1 MDVNEKGYSL
11 VLVMLTVTVFF
22 IIGLTILSVSIYQ
35 AKFTQVRI
43 EDVTSLH
50 DAVKNVE
57 ETIAEL
63 KVKVE
68 QLTLSTPAQLDL
80 DLGNAQAGFLN
91 ELMNRHG
98 VTIEDIT
105 DAKGIVRNQLFTRVF
120 RIYAPYGKKVVTRE
134 VIITNAPSFL
144 KYALGS
150 RENVT
155 LNGGAYIDGNIYAGK
170 NIYITN
176 VANYIYNSTLYS
188 VQTSFPTTSEKSILF
203 VEGNRYACDHGNGA
217 KSCYTISNEFTK
229 NMNDF
234 SSSSLSFQYQGPSV
248 QKEQEEF
255 IDVNFDLTLKDKLLS
270 AAGIDAF
277 DQSKQTQYQN
287 LISLPLSE
295 LIEQVKSSF
304 VTVVVHDLIDLSTA
318 LEGAIASGKSIFL
331 DTSTIPYFDISS
343 LTLNDNQWLI
353 VNGDLTLE
361 NAGNSPLQISGN
373 IIVLGNLTITGEVA
387 FDSTVYVNGN
397 TSIYNT
403 TISGLNGK
411 EVVLLTKGE
420 LEIARV
426 NEFTNNF
433 SLTTPNLKGFFYTD
447 SNAVIYAVGSYINI
461 EGGLFARGN
470 SSIIPYTDENGLII
484 NTYRGETS
492 DSGTNLSFQAP
503 ISSEEEQKKYARFVV
518 KHNKDVFINRGL
530 GLPLVK
536 QLAVIVDELRVQ

>member
-1 MDVNEKGYSL
+1 MNERGYSL

-35 AKFTQVRI
+35 AKFTQVRV

-50 DAVKNVE
+50 DAVKAVE
-57 ETIAEL
+57 ETVAEL

-68 QLTLSTPAQLDL
+68 QLTLSTPAQLDV
-80 DLGNAQAGFLN
+80 DLGNAQVGFLN

-105 DAKGIVRNQLFTRVF
+105 DEKGIVRNHLFTRVF
-120 RIYAPYGKKVVTRE
+120 RISAPYGNKAVTRE

-170 NIYITN
+170 DIYVTN

-203 VEGNRYACDHGNGA
+203 VDGNRYACDHENGA

-234 SSSSLSFQYQGPSV
+234 SSSSLSFQYQGPSI

-255 IDVNFDLTLKDKLLS
+255 IDVNFDFTLKDKLLS
-270 AAGIDAF
+270 TAGIDAF

-295 LIEQVKSSF
+295 LVEQLKPSFAF
-304 VTVVVHDLIDLSTA
+304 VTVDDATNLPTA
-318 LEGAIASGKSIFL
+318 LDVAIASGKSIFL
-331 DTSTIPYFDISS
+331 DTSTVPYFDITSF
-343 LTLNDNQWLI
+343 TLNDGQWLI

-361 NAGNSPLQISGN
+361 NAGSSPLQISGN
-373 IIVLGNLTITGEVA
+373 IIVLGNLTITGQVA
-387 FDSTVYVNGN
+387 FDSTIYVNGN

-411 EVVLLTKGE
+411 EVVLLTKEE

-470 SSIIPYTDENGLII
+470 GSIIPYTDENGLII
-484 NTYRGETS
+484 NTYRGETNE
-492 DSGTNLSFQAP
+492 SGTNLSFQTP
-503 ISSEEEQKKYARFVV
+503 ISSEEDQKQYARFVV

>member
-1 MDVNEKGYSL
+1 MNEKGYSL
-11 VLVMLTVTVFF
+11 VLVMLTVTIFF

-35 AKFTQVRI
+35 AKFTQIRV

-50 DAVKNVE
+50 DAVKAVE
-57 ETIAEL
+57 ETVAEL

-68 QLTLSTPAQLDL
+68 QLSLLTPMQLDL

-91 ELMNRHG
+91 ELMNRHN

-105 DAKGIVRNQLFTRVF
+105 DAKGIMRNKLFTRVF
-120 RIYAPYGKKVVTRE
+120 RISAPYGNKMVTRE

-155 LNGGAYIDGNIYAGK
+155 LNGGAYIDGNIYTEK
-170 NIYITN
+170 DIYVTN

-217 KSCYTISNEFTK
+217 RSCYTVSTAFTK

-234 SSSSLSFQYQGPSV
+234 TSGSLLFQYQGPSV
-248 QKEQEEF
+248 QKEQDDF

-270 AAGIDAF
+270 AAGIDGF
-277 DQSKQTQYQN
+277 DPSKQAQYQS
-287 LISLPLSE
+287 LISLSLSE
-295 LIEQVKSSF
+295 LVEQIKSSF
-304 VTVVVHDLIDLSTA
+304 VTVVVNDSSDLPTA

-331 DTSTIPYFDISS
+331 DTSTVPYVDITS
-343 LTLNDNQWLI
+343 LTLNDEQWLI

-361 NAGNSPLQISGN
+361 NAGSSSLQIKGN
-373 IIVLGNLTITGEVA
+373 MIVLGNLTITGQVA

-426 NEFTNNF
+426 NEFTNHF
-433 SLTTPNLKGFFYTD
+433 SFTTPNLKGFFYTD

-470 SSIIPYTDENGLII
+470 SSIIPYTDENGLIV
-484 NTYRGETS
+484 NTYRGETN
-492 DSGTNLSFQAP
+492 DNGTNLSFQTP
-503 ISSEEEQKKYARFVV
+503 ISSEEEQKQYARFVV
-518 KHNKDVFINRGL
+518 KHNRDVFINRGL

-536 QLAVIVDELRVQ
+536 QLAVIVDEIRVQ

>member
-1 MDVNEKGYSL
+1 MNEKGYSL
-11 VLVMLTVTVFF
+11 VLVMLTVTIFF

-35 AKFTQVRI
+35 AKFTQVRV

-50 DAVKNVE
+50 DAVKAVE
-57 ETIAEL
+57 ETVAEL

-68 QLTLSTPAQLDL
+68 QLSLSTPMQLDL
-80 DLGNAQAGFLN
+80 DLGNTQFGFLN
-91 ELMNRHG
+91 ELMSRHN
-98 VTIEDIT
+98 VTIEDMT
-105 DAKGIVRNQLFTRVF
+105 DAKGIARNKLFTRVF
-120 RIYAPYGKKVVTRE
+120 RISAPYGNKTVTRE

-155 LNGGAYIDGNIYAGK
+155 LNGGAYIDGNIYTGK
-170 NIYITN
+170 DIYVTN

-217 KSCYTISNEFTK
+217 KSCYSTSTQFTK
-229 NMNDF
+229 NINDF
-234 SSSSLSFQYQGPSV
+234 SLGSLSFQHQGPII
-248 QKEQEEF
+248 QKEQDDF
-255 IDVNFDLTLKDKLLS
+255 IDVNFDFTLKDKLLS
-270 AAGIDAF
+270 AAGIDGF
-277 DQSKQTQYQN
+277 DPSKQAQYQS
-287 LISLPLSE
+287 LISLSLSE
-295 LIEQVKSSF
+295 LVEQIKSSF
-304 VTVVVHDLIDLSTA
+304 VTVVVNDPSDLPTA

-331 DTSTIPYFDISS
+331 DTSTVPYVDITS
-343 LTLNDNQWLI
+343 LTLNDEQWLI

-361 NAGNSPLQISGN
+361 NAGSSSLQIKGN
-373 IIVLGNLTITGEVA
+373 MIVLGNLTITGQVA

-447 SNAVIYAVGSYINI
+447 SNAVLYAVGSYINI
-461 EGGLFARGN
+461 EGGLFAQGN
-470 SSIIPYTDENGLII
+470 SSIIPYTDENGLIV
-484 NTYRGETS
+484 NTYRGETN
-492 DSGTNLSFQAP
+492 DNGTNLSFQTP
-503 ISSEEEQKKYARFVV
+503 ISSEEEQKQYARFVV
-518 KHNKDVFINRGL
+518 KHNKEVFINRGL

-536 QLAVIVDELRVQ
+536 QLAVIVDEIRVQ

>member
-1 MDVNEKGYSL
+1 MNEKGYSL

-35 AKFTQVRI
+35 AKFTQVRV

-50 DAVKNVE
+50 DAVKAVE
-57 ETIAEL
+57 ETVAEL

-68 QLTLSTPAQLDL
+68 QLSLSTPMQLDL
-80 DLGNAQAGFLN
+80 DLGNAQAGFLK
-91 ELMNRHG
+91 ELIDRHD

-105 DAKGIVRNQLFTRVF
+105 DAKGIARNQLFTRVF
-120 RIYAPYGKKVVTRE
+120 RISAPYGNKTVTRE

-144 KYALGS
+144 KYAIGS

-155 LNGGAYIDGNIYAGK
+155 LNGGSYIDGNIYAG
-170 NIYITN
+170 NDIYVTN
-176 VANYIYNSTLYS
+176 VANYIYNSTLDS
-188 VQTSFPTTSEKSILF
+188 VQTTFPTTSGKSILF
-203 VEGNRYACDHGNGA
+203 VEGNRYTCDHGNGA
-217 KSCYTISNEFTK
+217 KSCYSISTQFTK
-229 NMNDF
+229 NRNDF
-234 SSSSLSFQYQGPSV
+234 SLGSLSFQHQEPSV
-248 QKEQEEF
+248 QKEQDEF
-255 IDVNFDLTLKDKLLS
+255 IDVDFDFTLKDKLLS
-270 AAGIDAF
+270 AAGIDGF
-277 DQSKQTQYQN
+277 DQSKQAQYQS
-287 LISLPLSE
+287 LISLSLSE
-295 LIEQVKSSF
+295 LIEQIKSSF
-304 VTVVVHDLIDLSTA
+304 VPVVVNDSIDLPTA

-331 DTSTIPYFDISS
+331 DTSTIPYFDVTS
-343 LTLNDNQWLI
+343 LTLNDGQWLI
-353 VNGDLTLE
+353 VNGDFVLE
-361 NAGNSPLQISGN
+361 NAGENPLQIKGN
-373 IIVLGNLTITGEVA
+373 IIVLGDLTITGQVA
-387 FDSTVYVNGN
+387 FDSTVYVDGD

-426 NEFTNNF
+426 NEFANNF

-470 SSIIPYTDENGLII
+470 SSTIPYTDESGLVI
-484 NTYRGETS
+484 NTYRGETN
-492 DSGTNLSFQAP
+492 DTGTSLSFQTP
-503 ISSEEEQKKYARFVV
+503 ISTEEEQKQYARFVV

-536 QLAVIVDELRVQ
+536 QLAVIVDEIRVQ

>member
-1 MDVNEKGYSL
+1 MNERGYSL

-35 AKFTQVRI
+35 AKFTQVRV

-50 DAVKNVE
+50 DAVKAVE
-57 ETIAEL
+57 ETVAEL

-68 QLTLSTPAQLDL
+68 QLTLSTPAQLDV
-80 DLGNAQAGFLN
+80 DLGNAQVGFLN

-105 DAKGIVRNQLFTRVF
+105 DEKGIVRNHLFTRVF
-120 RIYAPYGKKVVTRE
+120 RISAPYGNKAVTRE

-170 NIYITN
+170 DIYVTN

-203 VEGNRYACDHGNGA
+203 VDGNRYACDHENGA

-234 SSSSLSFQYQGPSV
+234 SSSSLSFQYQGPSI

-255 IDVNFDLTLKDKLLS
+255 IDVNFDFTLKDKLLS

-295 LIEQVKSSF
+295 LVEQLKPSF
-304 VTVVVHDLIDLSTA
+304 AFVNVDDVTNLPTA
-318 LEGAIASGKSIFL
+318 LDVAIASGKSIFL
-331 DTSTIPYFDISS
+331 DTSTVPYFDITSF
-343 LTLNDNQWLI
+343 TLNDGQWLI

-361 NAGNSPLQISGN
+361 NAGSSPLQISGN
-373 IIVLGNLTITGEVA
+373 IIVLGNLTITGQVA
-387 FDSTVYVNGN
+387 FDSTIYVNGN

-411 EVVLLTKGE
+411 EVVLLTKEE

-470 SSIIPYTDENGLII
+470 GSIIPYTDENGLII
-484 NTYRGETS
+484 NTYRGETNE
-492 DSGTNLSFQAP
+492 SGTNLSFQTP
-503 ISSEEEQKKYARFVV
+503 ISSEEDQKQYARFVV

>member
-1 MDVNEKGYSL
+1 MNEKGYSL

-318 LEGAIASGKSIFL
+318 LEEAIASGKSIFL

-361 NAGNSPLQISGN
+361 NAGSSPLQISGN
-373 IIVLGNLTITGEVA
+373 IIVLGNLTITGQVA

-447 SNAVIYAVGSYINI
+447 SNAVMYAVGSYVNI

-470 SSIIPYTDENGLII
+470 SSIIPYADENGLII

-503 ISSEEEQKKYARFVV
+503 ISSEEEQKQYARFVV

>member
-1 MDVNEKGYSL
+1 MNEKGYSL

-35 AKFTQVRI
+35 AKFTQVRV

-50 DAVKNVE
+50 DAVKAVE
-57 ETIAEL
+57 ETVAEL

-68 QLTLSTPAQLDL
+68 QLSLSTPLQLDL
-80 DLGNAQAGFLN
+80 DLGNAQTGFLS
-91 ELMNRHG
+91 ELMKRHS
-98 VTIEDIT
+98 VSIEDIT
-105 DAKGIVRNQLFTRVF
+105 KEKGIARNKLFTRVF
-120 RIYAPYGKKVVTRE
+120 RISAPYGKKTVSRE

-170 NIYITN
+170 DIYVTN

-188 VQTSFPTTSEKSILF
+188 VQTTFPTTSEKSILF
-203 VEGNRYACDHGNGA
+203 ANGKRYGCDHGNGA
-217 KSCYTISNEFTK
+217 RSCYSISTQFTK
-229 NMNDF
+229 NKNDF
-234 SSSSLSFQYQGPSV
+234 SSGSLSFQQQGPSI
-248 QKEQEEF
+248 QKERETF
-255 IDVNFDLTLKDKLLS
+255 IDVNFDFTLKDKLLS
-270 AAGIDAF
+270 AAGIDGF
-277 DQSKQTQYQN
+277 DPSKQAQYQS
-287 LISLPLSE
+287 LISLSPSE
-295 LIEQVKSSF
+295 LLKQVKPSF
-304 VTVVVHDLIDLSTA
+304 ETVDVNDMTDLPTA
-318 LEGAIASGKSIFL
+318 LQRAIDSRKSIFL
-331 DTSTIPYFDISS
+331 DTSTVPYFDVTS
-343 LTLNDNQWLI
+343 LTLNDGQWLI

-361 NAGNSPLQISGN
+361 NAGSSPLQIKGN
-373 IIVLGNLTITGEVA
+373 IIVLGNLTITGQVA
-387 FDSTVYVNGN
+387 FDSTVYVDGD

-426 NEFTNNF
+426 NEFANNF

-470 SSIIPYTDENGLII
+470 SSNIPYTDDNGLVI
-484 NTYRGETS
+484 NTYRGETN
-492 DSGTNLSFQAP
+492 DNGTNLSFQAP
-503 ISSEEEQKKYARFVV
+503 IVSDEQQKQYARFVV
-518 KHNKDVFINRGL
+518 KHNKDVFVNRGL
-530 GLPLVK
+530 GLPFAK

>member
-1 MDVNEKGYSL
+1 MNEKGYSL

>member
-1 MDVNEKGYSL
+1 MNERGYSL

-35 AKFTQVRI
+35 AKFTQVRV

-50 DAVKNVE
+50 DAVKAVE
-57 ETIAEL
+57 ETVAEL

-68 QLTLSTPAQLDL
+68 QLTLSTPAQLDV
-80 DLGNAQAGFLN
+80 DLGNAQVGFLN

-105 DAKGIVRNQLFTRVF
+105 DEKGIVRNHLFTRVF
-120 RIYAPYGKKVVTRE
+120 RISAPYGNKAVTRE

-170 NIYITN
+170 DIYVTN

-203 VEGNRYACDHGNGA
+203 VDGNRYACDHENGA

-234 SSSSLSFQYQGPSV
+234 SSSSLSFQYQGPSI

-255 IDVNFDLTLKDKLLS
+255 IDVNFDFTLKDKLLS

-295 LIEQVKSSF
+295 LVEQLKPSF
-304 VTVVVHDLIDLSTA
+304 AFVNVDDVTNLPTA
-318 LEGAIASGKSIFL
+318 LDVAIASGKSIFL
-331 DTSTIPYFDISS
+331 DTSTVPYFDITSF
-343 LTLNDNQWLI
+343 TLNDGQWLI

-361 NAGNSPLQISGN
+361 NAGSSLLQISGN
-373 IIVLGNLTITGEVA
+373 IIVLGNLTITGQVA
-387 FDSTVYVNGN
+387 FDSTIYVNGN

-411 EVVLLTKGE
+411 EVVLLTKEE

-470 SSIIPYTDENGLII
+470 GSIIPYTDENGLII
-484 NTYRGETS
+484 NTYRGETNE
-492 DSGTNLSFQAP
+492 SGTNLSFQTP
-503 ISSEEEQKKYARFVV
+503 ISSEEDQKQYARFVV

>member
-1 MDVNEKGYSL
+1 MNERGYSL

-35 AKFTQVRI
+35 AKFTQVRV

-50 DAVKNVE
+50 DAVKAVE
-57 ETIAEL
+57 ETVAEL

-68 QLTLSTPAQLDL
+68 QLTLSTPAQLDV
-80 DLGNAQAGFLN
+80 DLGNAQVGFLN

-105 DAKGIVRNQLFTRVF
+105 DEKGIVRNHLFTRVF
-120 RIYAPYGKKVVTRE
+120 RISAPYGNKAVTRE

-170 NIYITN
+170 DIYVTN

-203 VEGNRYACDHGNGA
+203 VDGNRYACDHENGA

-234 SSSSLSFQYQGPSV
+234 SSSSLSFQYQGPSI

-255 IDVNFDLTLKDKLLS
+255 IDVNFDFTLKDKLLS

-295 LIEQVKSSF
+295 LVEQLKPSFAF
-304 VTVVVHDLIDLSTA
+304 VTVDDATNLPTA
-318 LEGAIASGKSIFL
+318 LDIAIASGKSIFL
-331 DTSTIPYFDISS
+331 DTSTVPYFDITSF
-343 LTLNDNQWLI
+343 TLNDGQWLI

-361 NAGNSPLQISGN
+361 NAGSSPLQISGN
-373 IIVLGNLTITGEVA
+373 IIVLGNLTITGQVA
-387 FDSTVYVNGN
+387 FDSTIYVNGN

-411 EVVLLTKGE
+411 EVVLLTKEE

-470 SSIIPYTDENGLII
+470 GSIIPYTDENGLII
-484 NTYRGETS
+484 NTYRGETNE
-492 DSGTNLSFQAP
+492 SGTNLSFQTP
-503 ISSEEEQKKYARFVV
+503 ISSEEDQKQYARFVV

>member
-1 MDVNEKGYSL
+1 M
-11 VLVMLTVTVFF
+11 LVMLTVTVFF
-22 IIGLTILSVSIYQ
+22 IIGLTILSVSLYQ
-35 AKFTQVRI
+35 AKFTQVRV

-50 DAVKNVE
+50 DAVKAVE
-57 ETIAEL
+57 ETVAEL

-68 QLTLSTPAQLDL
+68 QLSLSTPMQLDL

-91 ELMNRHG
+91 ELMNRHH
-98 VTIEDIT
+98 VTIEDVT
-105 DAKGIVRNQLFTRVF
+105 GAKGIHRNKLFTRVF
-120 RIYAPYGKKVVTRE
+120 RISAPYGNKTVTRE

-144 KYALGS
+144 KYAIGS

-170 NIYITN
+170 DIYVTN

-188 VQTSFPTTSEKSILF
+188 VQTTFPTTSEKSILF

-217 KSCYTISNEFTK
+217 KSCYSISTQFIK

-234 SSSSLSFQYQGPSV
+234 STDSLSFQHQGPTV
-248 QKEQEEF
+248 QKEQDEF
-255 IDVNFDLTLKDKLLS
+255 IDVNFDFTLKDKLLS

-277 DQSKQTQYQN
+277 DSSEQTQYQS
-287 LISLPLSE
+287 LISLSLLE
-295 LIEQVKSSF
+295 LVNELKPSF
-304 VTVVVHDLIDLSTA
+304 TSVNVDDVTDLPTA
-318 LEGAIASGKSIFL
+318 LQNAIATGKSIFL
-331 DTSTIPYFDISS
+331 DTSTTPYFDISS
-343 LTLNDNQWLI
+343 LTLEDNQWLI

-361 NAGNSPLQISGN
+361 NAGEDPLQIKGN
-373 IIVLGNLTITGEVA
+373 IIVLGDLTITGQVA
-387 FDSTVYVNGN
+387 FDSTVYVSGN

-426 NEFTNNF
+426 NEFTNDF

-470 SSIIPYTDENGLII
+470 SSIIPYTDETGLII
-484 NTYRGETS
+484 NTYRGETG
-492 DSGTNLSFQAP
+492 DAGTNLSFQAP
-503 ISSEEEQKKYARFVV
+503 ISSEEEQKQYARFVV

-536 QLAVIVDELRVQ
+536 QLAVIVDDIRVQ

>member
-1 MDVNEKGYSL
+1 MNERGYSL

-35 AKFTQVRI
+35 AKFTQVRV

-50 DAVKNVE
+50 DAVKAVE
-57 ETIAEL
+57 ETVAEL

-68 QLTLSTPAQLDL
+68 QLTLSTPAQLDV
-80 DLGNAQAGFLN
+80 DLGNAQVGFLN

-105 DAKGIVRNQLFTRVF
+105 DEKGIVRNHLFTRVF
-120 RIYAPYGKKVVTRE
+120 RISAPYGNKAVTRE

-170 NIYITN
+170 DIYVTN

-203 VEGNRYACDHGNGA
+203 VDGNRYACDHENGA

-234 SSSSLSFQYQGPSV
+234 SSSSLSFQYQGPSI

-255 IDVNFDLTLKDKLLS
+255 IDVNFDFTLKDKLLS

-295 LIEQVKSSF
+295 LVEQLKPSFAF
-304 VTVVVHDLIDLSTA
+304 VTVDDATNLPTA
-318 LEGAIASGKSIFL
+318 LDVAIASGKSIFL
-331 DTSTIPYFDISS
+331 DTSTVPYFDITSF
-343 LTLNDNQWLI
+343 TLNDGQWLI

-361 NAGNSPLQISGN
+361 NAGSSLLQISGN
-373 IIVLGNLTITGEVA
+373 IIVLGNLTITGQVA
-387 FDSTVYVNGN
+387 FDSTIYVNGN

-411 EVVLLTKGE
+411 EVVLLTKEE

-470 SSIIPYTDENGLII
+470 GSIIPYTDENGLII
-484 NTYRGETS
+484 NTYRGETNE
-492 DSGTNLSFQAP
+492 SGTNLSFQTP
-503 ISSEEEQKKYARFVV
+503 ISSEEDQKQYARFVV

>member
-1 MDVNEKGYSL
+1 MNERGYSL

-35 AKFTQVRI
+35 AKFTQVRV

-50 DAVKNVE
+50 DAVKAVE
-57 ETIAEL
+57 ETVAEL

-68 QLTLSTPAQLDL
+68 QLTLSTPAQLDV
-80 DLGNAQAGFLN
+80 DLGNAQVGFLN

-105 DAKGIVRNQLFTRVF
+105 DEKGIVRNHLFTRVF
-120 RIYAPYGKKVVTRE
+120 RISAPYGNKAVTRE

-170 NIYITN
+170 DIYVTN
-176 VANYIYNSTLYS
+176 VANYIYSSTLYS

-203 VEGNRYACDHGNGA
+203 VDGNRYACDHENGA

-234 SSSSLSFQYQGPSV
+234 SSSSLSFQYQGPSI

-255 IDVNFDLTLKDKLLS
+255 IDVNFDFTLKDKLLS

-295 LIEQVKSSF
+295 LVEQLKPSFAF
-304 VTVVVHDLIDLSTA
+304 VTVDDATNLPTA
-318 LEGAIASGKSIFL
+318 LDVAIASGKSIFL
-331 DTSTIPYFDISS
+331 DTSTVPYFDITSF
-343 LTLNDNQWLI
+343 TLNDGQWLI

-361 NAGNSPLQISGN
+361 NAGSSPLQISGN
-373 IIVLGNLTITGEVA
+373 IIVLGNLTITGQVA
-387 FDSTVYVNGN
+387 FDSTIYVNGN

-411 EVVLLTKGE
+411 EVVLLTKEE

-470 SSIIPYTDENGLII
+470 GSIIPYTDENGLII
-484 NTYRGETS
+484 NTYRGETNE
-492 DSGTNLSFQAP
+492 SGTNLSFQTP
-503 ISSEEEQKKYARFVV
+503 ISSEEDQKQYARFVV

>member
-1 MDVNEKGYSL
+1 MNEKGYSL

-35 AKFTQVRI
+35 AKFTQVRV

-50 DAVKNVE
+50 DAVKAVE

-68 QLTLSTPAQLDL
+68 QLSLSTPMQLDL
-80 DLGNAQAGFLN
+80 DLGNAQVGFLS
-91 ELMNRHG
+91 ELINRHR
-98 VTIEDIT
+98 VTIEDVT
-105 DAKGIVRNQLFTRVF
+105 SSKGIDRNKLFTRVF
-120 RIYAPYGKKVVTRE
+120 RISAPYGNKTVTRE

-155 LNGGAYIDGNIYAGK
+155 LNGGSYIDGNIYTGK
-170 NIYITN
+170 DIYVTN

-188 VQTSFPTTSEKSILF
+188 VQTTFPTTSEKSILF
-203 VEGNRYACDHGNGA
+203 VEGNRYTCDHGNGA
-217 KSCYTISNEFTK
+217 KSCYSISTQFTK
-229 NMNDF
+229 NINDF
-234 SSSSLSFQYQGPSV
+234 SLGSLSFQQQGPSV
-248 QKEQEEF
+248 QKEQDEF
-255 IDVNFDLTLKDKLLS
+255 IDVNFDFTLKDKLLS
-270 AAGIDAF
+270 AAGIDGF
-277 DQSKQTQYQN
+277 DPSKQAQYQS

-295 LIEQVKSSF
+295 LIEQIKSSF
-304 VTVVVHDLIDLSTA
+304 VPVVVNDSIDLPTA

-331 DTSTIPYFDISS
+331 DTSTIPYFDVTS
-343 LTLNDNQWLI
+343 LTLNDGQWLI
-353 VNGDLTLE
+353 VNGDFVLE
-361 NAGNSPLQISGN
+361 NAGENPLQIKGN
-373 IIVLGNLTITGEVA
+373 IIVLGDLTITGQVA
-387 FDSTVYVNGN
+387 FDSTVYVDGD

-426 NEFTNNF
+426 NEFANNF

-470 SSIIPYTDENGLII
+470 SSIIPYTDENGLIV

-492 DSGTNLSFQAP
+492 DAGTNLSFQTP
-503 ISSEEEQKKYARFVV
+503 ISSEEEQKQYARFVV

-536 QLAVIVDELRVQ
+536 QLAVIVDEIRVQ

>member
-1 MDVNEKGYSL
+1 MNEKGYSL

-35 AKFTQVRI
+35 AKFTQVRV
-43 EDVTSLH
+43 EDVASLH
-50 DAVKNVE
+50 EAVKSVE
-57 ETIAEL
+57 ETVAEL
-63 KVKVE
+63 KAKVKT
-68 QLTLSTPAQLDL
+68 LPLSTPTQLDL
-80 DLGNAQAGFLN
+80 DLGNAQVGFLN
-91 ELMNRHG
+91 ELMNRHS

-105 DAKGIVRNQLFTRVF
+105 DAKGIARNKLFTRVF
-120 RIYAPYGKKVVTRE
+120 RISAPYGKKTVSRE

-170 NIYITN
+170 DIYVTN

-188 VQTSFPTTSEKSILF
+188 VQTTFPTTSEKSILF
-203 VEGNRYACDHGNGA
+203 ANGKRYGCDHGNGA
-217 KSCYTISNEFTK
+217 KSCYSISTQFTK
-229 NMNDF
+229 NINDF
-234 SSSSLSFQYQGPSV
+234 SLGSLSFQQQGPSV
-248 QKEQEEF
+248 QKEQDEF
-255 IDVNFDLTLKDKLLS
+255 IDVNFDFTLKDKLLS
-270 AAGIDAF
+270 AAGIDGF
-277 DQSKQTQYQN
+277 DPSKQAQYQS

-295 LIEQVKSSF
+295 LIEQIKSSF
-304 VTVVVHDLIDLSTA
+304 IPVVVNDSIDLPTA

-331 DTSTIPYFDISS
+331 DTSTVPYFDVTS
-343 LTLNDNQWLI
+343 LTLNDGQWLI
-353 VNGDLTLE
+353 VNGDFVLE
-361 NAGNSPLQISGN
+361 NAGENPLQIKGN
-373 IIVLGNLTITGEVA
+373 IIVLGDLTITGQVA
-387 FDSTVYVNGN
+387 FDSTVYVDGD

-426 NEFTNNF
+426 NEFANNF
-433 SLTTPNLKGFFYTD
+433 SLATPNLKGFFYTD

-470 SSIIPYTDENGLII
+470 SSIIPYTDENGLIV

-492 DSGTNLSFQAP
+492 DAGTNLSFQTP
-503 ISSEEEQKKYARFVV
+503 ISSEEEQKQYARFVV

-536 QLAVIVDELRVQ
+536 QLAVIVDEIRVQ

>member
-1 MDVNEKGYSL
+1 M
-11 VLVMLTVTVFF
+11 LVMLTVTVFF

-35 AKFTQVRI
+35 AKFTQVRV

-50 DAVKNVE
+50 DAVKAVE
-57 ETIAEL
+57 ETVAEL

-68 QLTLSTPAQLDL
+68 QLTLSTPAQLDV
-80 DLGNAQAGFLN
+80 DLGNAQVGFLN

-105 DAKGIVRNQLFTRVF
+105 DEKGIVRNHLFTRVF
-120 RIYAPYGKKVVTRE
+120 RISAPYGNKAVTRE

-170 NIYITN
+170 DIYVTN

-203 VEGNRYACDHGNGA
+203 VDGNRYACDHENGA

-234 SSSSLSFQYQGPSV
+234 SSSSLSFQYQGPSI

-255 IDVNFDLTLKDKLLS
+255 IDVNFDFTLKDKLLS

-295 LIEQVKSSF
+295 LVEQLKPSFAF
-304 VTVVVHDLIDLSTA
+304 VTVDDATNLPTA
-318 LEGAIASGKSIFL
+318 LDVAIASGKSIFL
-331 DTSTIPYFDISS
+331 DTSTVPYFDITSF
-343 LTLNDNQWLI
+343 TLNDGQWLI

-361 NAGNSPLQISGN
+361 NAGSSLLQISGN
-373 IIVLGNLTITGEVA
+373 IIVLGNLTITGQVA
-387 FDSTVYVNGN
+387 FDSTIYVNGN

-411 EVVLLTKGE
+411 EVVLLTKEE

-470 SSIIPYTDENGLII
+470 GSIIPYTDENGLII
-484 NTYRGETS
+484 NTYRGETNE
-492 DSGTNLSFQAP
+492 SGTNLSFQTP
-503 ISSEEEQKKYARFVV
+503 ISSEEDQKQYARFVV

>member
-1 MDVNEKGYSL
+1 MNERGYSL

-35 AKFTQVRI
+35 AKFTQVRV

-50 DAVKNVE
+50 DAVKAVE
-57 ETIAEL
+57 ETVAEL

-68 QLTLSTPAQLDL
+68 QLTLSTPAQLDV
-80 DLGNAQAGFLN
+80 DLGNAQVGFLN

-105 DAKGIVRNQLFTRVF
+105 DEKGIVRNHLFTRVF
-120 RIYAPYGKKVVTRE
+120 RISAPYGNKAVTRE

-170 NIYITN
+170 DIYVTN
-176 VANYIYNSTLYS
+176 VANYIYNSMLYS

-203 VEGNRYACDHGNGA
+203 VDGNRYACDHENGA

-234 SSSSLSFQYQGPSV
+234 SSSSLSFQYQGPSI

-255 IDVNFDLTLKDKLLS
+255 IDVNFDFTLKDKLLS

-295 LIEQVKSSF
+295 LVEQLKPSFAF
-304 VTVVVHDLIDLSTA
+304 VTVDDVTNLPTA
-318 LEGAIASGKSIFL
+318 LDVAIASGKSIFL
-331 DTSTIPYFDISS
+331 DTSTVPYFDITSF
-343 LTLNDNQWLI
+343 TLNDGQWLI

-361 NAGNSPLQISGN
+361 NAGSSPLQISGN
-373 IIVLGNLTITGEVA
+373 IIVLGNLTITGQVA
-387 FDSTVYVNGN
+387 FDSTIYVNGN

-411 EVVLLTKGE
+411 EVVLLTKEE

-470 SSIIPYTDENGLII
+470 GSIIPYTDENGLII
-484 NTYRGETS
+484 NTYRGETNE
-492 DSGTNLSFQAP
+492 SGTNLSFQTP
-503 ISSEEEQKKYARFVV
+503 ISSEEDQKQYARFVV
-518 KHNKDVFINRGL
+518 KHNKEVFINRGL

>member
-1 MDVNEKGYSL
+1 MNEKGYSL

-35 AKFTQVRI
+35 ANFTQVRV

-50 DAVKNVE
+50 DAVKAVE
-57 ETIAEL
+57 ETVAEL

-68 QLTLSTPAQLDL
+68 QLSLSTPLQLDL
-80 DLGNAQAGFLN
+80 DLGNTQTGFLS
-91 ELMNRHG
+91 ELINRHH

-105 DAKGIVRNQLFTRVF
+105 SSKGIDRNKLFTRVF
-120 RIYAPYGKKVVTRE
+120 RISAPYGNKTVTRE

-144 KYALGS
+144 KYAIGS
-150 RENVT
+150 RKNVT
-155 LNGGAYIDGNIYAGK
+155 LNGGSYIDGNIYAG
-170 NIYITN
+170 NDIYVTN

-188 VQTSFPTTSEKSILF
+188 VQTTFPTTSEKSILF
-203 VEGNRYACDHGNGA
+203 VEGNRYTCDHGNGA
-217 KSCYTISNEFTK
+217 KSCYSISTQFTK
-229 NMNDF
+229 NINDF
-234 SSSSLSFQYQGPSV
+234 SLGSLSFQQQGPSV
-248 QKEQEEF
+248 QKEQDEF
-255 IDVNFDLTLKDKLLS
+255 IDVNFDFTLKDKLLS
-270 AAGIDAF
+270 AAGIDGF
-277 DQSKQTQYQN
+277 DPSKQAQYQS

-295 LIEQVKSSF
+295 LIEQIKSSF
-304 VTVVVHDLIDLSTA
+304 VSVVVNDSIDLPTA

-331 DTSTIPYFDISS
+331 DTSTVPYFDVTS
-343 LTLNDNQWLI
+343 LTLNDGQWLI
-353 VNGDLTLE
+353 VNGDFVLE
-361 NAGNSPLQISGN
+361 NAGENPLQIKGN
-373 IIVLGNLTITGEVA
+373 IIVLGDLTITGQVA
-387 FDSTVYVNGN
+387 FDSTVYVDGD

-426 NEFTNNF
+426 NEFANNF
-433 SLTTPNLKGFFYTD
+433 SLATPNLKGFFYTD

-470 SSIIPYTDENGLII
+470 SSIIPYTDENGLIV

-492 DSGTNLSFQAP
+492 DAGTNLSFQTP
-503 ISSEEEQKKYARFVV
+503 ISSEEEQKQYARFVV

-536 QLAVIVDELRVQ
+536 QLAVIVDEIRVQ

>member
-1 MDVNEKGYSL
+1 MNERGYSL

-35 AKFTQVRI
+35 AKFTQVRV

-50 DAVKNVE
+50 DAVKAVE
-57 ETIAEL
+57 ETVAEL

-68 QLTLSTPAQLDL
+68 QLTLSTPAQLDV
-80 DLGNAQAGFLN
+80 DLGNAQVGFLN

-105 DAKGIVRNQLFTRVF
+105 DEKGIVRNHLFTRVF
-120 RIYAPYGKKVVTRE
+120 RISAPYGNKAVTRE

-170 NIYITN
+170 DIYVTN

-203 VEGNRYACDHGNGA
+203 VDGNRYACDHENGA

-234 SSSSLSFQYQGPSV
+234 SSSSLSFQYQGPSI

-255 IDVNFDLTLKDKLLS
+255 IDVNFDFTLKDKLLS

-295 LIEQVKSSF
+295 LVEQLKPSFAF
-304 VTVVVHDLIDLSTA
+304 VTVDDATNLPTA
-318 LEGAIASGKSIFL
+318 LDVAIASGKSIFL
-331 DTSTIPYFDISS
+331 DTSTVPYFDITSF
-343 LTLNDNQWLI
+343 TLNDGQWLI

-361 NAGNSPLQISGN
+361 NAGSSPLQISGN
-373 IIVLGNLTITGEVA
+373 IIVLGNLTITGQVA
-387 FDSTVYVNGN
+387 FDSTIYVNGN

-411 EVVLLTKGE
+411 EVVLLTKEE

-470 SSIIPYTDENGLII
+470 GSIIPYTDENGLII
-484 NTYRGETS
+484 NTYRGETNE
-492 DSGTNLSFQAP
+492 SGTNLSFQTP
-503 ISSEEEQKKYARFVV
+503 ISSEEDQKQYARFVV

>member
-80 DLGNAQAGFLN
+80 DLGNAQAGFLD

-120 RIYAPYGKKVVTRE
+120 RISAPYGKKVVTRE

-304 VTVVVHDLIDLSTA
+304 VTVVVNDLIDLSTA

-331 DTSTIPYFDISS
+331 DTSTIHYFDISS

-447 SNAVIYAVGSYINI
+447 SNAVMYAVGSYVNI

-503 ISSEEEQKKYARFVV
+503 ISSEEEQKQYARFVV